1 MGSNFIEQKHYVEKI
16 NTRERERE
24 RESNKFQFSVIFL
37 ISFCNYSLFFLN
49 LKYLLNIKGI

>member
-49 LKYLLNIKGI
+49 LKYLFNIKGI